1 MLNWHALCSGADQG
15 VSKGGAV
22 WHDDGTVKDEAA
34 KEHAMYQRPAD
45 TSALSYQEAAQAGST
60 DNSPP
65 AAQDQQIPVPPS
77 AAISAPDAASLDA
90 ATAADTAAG
99 APSATE
105 TADGA
110 QLPPPVAQPAPSGNA
125 SVTQEPASTAA
136 PGPVEH
142 QQGQIPSAEAVYVPQ
157 APQEPTVAAPD
168 SAQVLPASDA
178 EVAAAASHITD
189 TAAPSPAAPAESA
202 SNAAKAPE
210 AQQAPTETTHA
221 VLDSEHKVGAPSTD
235 TEMAD
240 GSKDTALQ
248 ASVVPVQQ
256 QQPGTSSVAAPP
268 TAQTEA
274 VWKGTAK
281 GPGLGESRE
290 FTGGPMNFE
299 RPKYRHSPYGPPPI
313 RAGGRFSPAGG
324 RGSPRGR
331 ESPTGRSLGRG
342 FNEPPR
348 SAFCH
353 TYNKLAILVS
363 LCPCQASCACILN
376 KTAQQCSALWQP
388 CCLLIIFA
396 SVGQKQC
403 DMDTILS
410 VQRLYTDHSGLSFSP
425 P

>member
-60 DNSPP
+60 DNPPP

-77 AAISAPDAASLDA
+77 AAISTPDVASLDA
-90 ATAADTAAG
+90 AAAADTA
-99 APSATE
+99 SAME
-105 TADGA
+105 TVDGA
-110 QLPPPVAQPAPSGNA
+110 QLPPPAGHPAPSGNG

-142 QQGQIPSAEAVYVPQ
+142 QQGDVPPAEAVTVPQ
-157 APQEPTVAAPD
+157 APPAPATAASD
-168 SAQVLPASDA
+168 SAQALPASGA
-178 EVAAAASHITD
+178 EATAAASHITEA
-189 TAAPSPAAPAESA
+189 AAPSPAAPADSA
-202 SNAAKAPE
+202 SNAAKTAE

-221 VLDSEHKVGAPSTD
+221 VLDSEHKASAPSTD
-235 TEMAD
+235 TQMVD
-240 GSKDTALQ
+240 GSNDTALQ
-248 ASVVPVQQ
+248 ASVVPAQ
-256 QQPGTSSVAAPP
+256 QQPGTSSVAAPA

-299 RPKYRHSPYGPPPI
+299 RPKYRHSPYGPPPV

-324 RGSPRGR
+324 RGSPMGR
-331 ESPTGRSLGRG
+331 DSPTGRSFGRG
-342 FNEPPR
+342 FVEPPR

-353 TYNKLAILVS
+353 GRNKLTYTGQLVS
-363 LCPCQASCACILN
+363 MPGFHVHVS
-376 KTAQQCSALWQP
+376 
-388 CCLLIIFA
+388 
-396 SVGQKQC
+396 
-403 DMDTILS
+403 
-410 VQRLYTDHSGLSFSP
+410 
-425 P
+425 